1 MEDNKLIYSSSKE
14 DLTIEQRYM
23 RYIQAVDEAKKKT
36 EDSAK

>member
-23 RYIQAVDEAKKKT
+23 RYIKAVEEAKKKT